1 MINIKNITVKNFL
14 SVGQVTQS
22 INFVDRDLVLVL
34 GENLDLG
41 GNDSRNG
48 VGKSTIVNALSYAL
62 YGVALT
68 NIRKDNLINLTNG
81 KNMVVTIEFE
91 KGGIEYKVERGRR
104 PNVFSFSIAG
114 NEYSSEDSEE
124 SQGDSRVTQKEL
136 ERHLGISHQMF
147 KLLIALNTYSEP
159 FLSMRSGDQRAII
172 EQLLGITQLSEKAE
186 ILKTLLKET
195 KDNLKEE
202 EFRINAV
209 REANRRIEE
218 NIKSLKLKAS
228 AWLKKHEKTIE
239 ETAEAIVVL
248 QNIDIDKEIETH
260 KETAE
265 IVALIAEKEGYERS
279 LKRHEAA
286 MAKAQRAVAK
296 QETYLAAL
304 EQQSC
309 PTCGHD
315 LEDEKH
321 SQLETEAQKY
331 LDELKAEVAEHDAE
345 IAEAI
350 KNRDAIVVGDL
361 PKTFYDDIDAAYNH
375 RTSLDTLMSSLESE
389 TVRENPYTEQI
400 TSLEESGLQ
409 EISFDKINDL
419 TTLKDHQEFLYKL
432 LTSKDSFIRRKI
444 IDQNLAF
451 LNARLESYLDKIG
464 LPHSVK
470 FQSDLS
476 VEIQEH
482 GRDLDFDN
490 LSRGERTR
498 LILSLSWAFRDV
510 YESLNT
516 PISLLFIDELIDS
529 GLDSAGVESSLS
541 VLKRMARDNKKNI
554 FLISHRDELVG
565 RVNSVLRVIKESGFT
580 SFQDE
585 DE

>member
-1 MINIKNITVKNFL
+1 MINIKNITIKNFL

-22 INFVDRDLVLVL
+22 INFENRDLVLVL

-62 YGVALT
+62 YGAALT
-68 NIRKDNLINLTNG
+68 NIRKDNLINKTNG
-81 KNMVVTIEFE
+81 KSMLVTIEFE
-91 KGGIEYKVERGRR
+91 KDGIEYRVERGRR
-104 PNVFSFSIAG
+104 PGVFVFSVAG
-114 NEYSSEDSEE
+114 KEFDSAETDE
-124 SQGDSRVTQKEL
+124 AQGDSRVTQQEL
-136 ERHLGISHQMF
+136 ERHLGISHSMF
-147 KLLIALNTYSEP
+147 KLLVALNTYSEP

-186 ILKTLLKET
+186 ILKGLLRET
-195 KDNLKEE
+195 KDSLKEE

-209 REANRRIEE
+209 REANKRIEE
-218 NIKSLKLKAS
+218 NIKSLKVKS
-228 AWLKKHEKTIE
+228 AGWLRKHEKTIE

-248 QNIDIDKEIETH
+248 QNIDVE
-260 KETAE
+260 AE
-265 IVALIAEKEGYERS
+265 IAAHKVKAEELAKKAERDGHERS
-279 LKRHEAA
+279 LKRH
-286 MAKAQRAVAK
+286 V
-296 QETYLAAL
+296 AAL
-304 EQQSC
+304 NRVTGELERALADLKVAEEQSC
-309 PTCGHD
+309 PTCGHHLD
-315 LEDEKH
+315 DGQHREIEAEIRKRVKA
-321 SQLETEAQKY
+321 LET
-331 LDELKAEVAEHDAE
+331 EVAEHQAE
-345 IAEAI
+345 IDEAQRDI
-350 KNRDAIVVGDL
+350 DAIVVGEI
-361 PKTFYDDIDAAYNH
+361 PTTFYDDVDEAYNH
-375 RTSLDTLMSSLESE
+375 RTSLDTLMSTLEAE
-389 TVRENPYTEQI
+389 TVRENPYLEQI
-400 TSLEESGLQ
+400 RALEETGLQ
-409 EISFDKINDL
+409 EVTFEKINEL
-419 TTLKDHQEFLYKL
+419 TVLKDHQDFLFRL
-432 LTSKDSFIRRKI
+432 LTNKDSFIRRKI

-451 LNARLESYLDKIG
+451 LNARLEYYLDKIG

-554 FLISHRDELVG
+554 FLISHRDELIG
-565 RVNSVLRVIKESGFT
+565 RVNSVLRVVKEGGFT

>member
-1 MINIKNITVKNFL
+1 MITIKNITIKNFL

-22 INFVDRDLVLVL
+22 INLEHRDLVLVL

-41 GNDSRNG
+41 GNDARNG

-68 NIRKDNLINLTNG
+68 NIKKDNLINKTNG
-81 KNMVVTIEFE
+81 KNMLVTLDFE
-91 KGGIEYKVERGRR
+91 KDGITYRVERGRR
-104 PNVFSFSIAG
+104 PGRFVFSVAG
-114 NEYSSEDSEE
+114 KEFQSDDSDEA
-124 SQGDSRVTQKEL
+124 QGDSRVTQQEL
-136 ERHLGISHQMF
+136 ERHLGIGHTMF
-147 KLLIALNTYSEP
+147 KMIVALNTYSEP
-159 FLSMRSGDQRAII
+159 FLSMRAGEQRAII

-186 ILKTLLKET
+186 VLKVQLRET
-195 KDNLKEE
+195 KDAIKEE
-202 EFRINAV
+202 EFRITAV
-209 REANRRIEE
+209 KEANRRIED
-218 NIKSLKLKAS
+218 NIKSLRTKSA
-228 AWLKKHEKTIE
+228 AWLRNHEKLLE
-239 ETAEAIVVL
+239 ETAEAIIVL
-248 QNIDIDKEIETH
+248 QNIEIEDEIAAH
-260 KETAE
+260 KVKTEALAAQAERDGYDRSLRRHETALSR
-265 IVALIAEKEGYERS
+265 VMKNLTSAE
-279 LKRHEAA
+279 
-286 MAKAQRAVAK
+286 
-296 QETYLAAL
+296 TDLAAVM
-304 EQQSC
+304 EQAC
-309 PTCGHD
+309 PTCGHELD
-315 LEDEKH
+315 DEKH
-321 SQLETEAQKY
+321 QTI
-331 LDELKAEVAEHDAE
+331 ELALQGRILALKVEIAEHEAE

-350 KNRDAIVVGDL
+350 AHRDAIAVTDI
-361 PKTFYDDIDAAYNH
+361 PQTFYDDIEEAYNH
-375 RTSLDTLMSSLESE
+375 RASLDGLMSTLETES
-389 TVRENPYTEQI
+389 VRENPYVEQI
-400 TSLEESGLQ
+400 RTMEETGLQ
-409 EISFDKINDL
+409 EVSFDKINEL
-419 TTLKDHQEFLYKL
+419 SVMRDHQDFLFKL

-451 LNARLESYLDKIG
+451 LNARLEAYLDKIG
-464 LPHSVK
+464 LPHSVL
-470 FQSDLS
+470 FQSDLN

-541 VLKRMARDNKKNI
+541 VLKKMARDSKKNI

-565 RVNSVLRVIKESGFT
+565 RVNSVLRVVKEGGFT

>member
-1 MINIKNITVKNFL
+1 MITIKNITIKNFL

-22 INFVDRDLVLVL
+22 INLEHRDLVLVL

-41 GNDSRNG
+41 GNDARNG

-68 NIRKDNLINLTNG
+68 NIKKDNLINKTNG
-81 KNMVVTIEFE
+81 KNMLVTLDFE
-91 KGGIEYKVERGRR
+91 KDGITYRVERGRR
-104 PNVFSFSIAG
+104 PGRFVFSVAG
-114 NEYSSEDSEE
+114 KEFQSDDSDEA
-124 SQGDSRVTQKEL
+124 QGDSRVTQQEL
-136 ERHLGISHQMF
+136 ERHLGIGHTMF
-147 KLLIALNTYSEP
+147 KMIVALNTYSEP
-159 FLSMRSGDQRAII
+159 FLSMRAGDQRAII

-186 ILKTLLKET
+186 VLRAQLRET
-195 KDNLKEE
+195 KDAIKEE
-202 EFRINAV
+202 EFRITAV
-209 REANRRIEE
+209 KEANRRIED
-218 NIKSLKLKAS
+218 NIKSLRTKSA
-228 AWLKKHEKTIE
+228 AWLRNHEKLLE
-239 ETAEAIVVL
+239 ETAEAIIVL
-248 QNIDIDKEIETH
+248 QNIEIEDEIAAH
-260 KETAE
+260 KVKAE
-265 IVALIAEKEGYERS
+265 ALAAQAERDGYDRS
-279 LKRHEAA
+279 LKRHETALA
-286 MAKAQRAVAK
+286 RVTKNLTSA
-296 QETYLAAL
+296 ENDLAAVM
-304 EQQSC
+304 EQAC
-309 PTCGHD
+309 PTCGHELD
-315 LEDEKH
+315 DEKH
-321 SQLETEAQKY
+321 KTIEDGLRSKITAY
-331 LDELKAEVAEHDAE
+331 KAEVAEHEAE
-345 IAEAI
+345 IAETTAS
-350 KNRDAIVVGDL
+350 RDGVEVVDI
-361 PKTFYDDIDAAYNH
+361 PATFYDDIEEAYNH
-375 RTSLDTLMSSLESE
+375 RASLDGLMSTLETES
-389 TVRENPYTEQI
+389 VRENPYVEQI
-400 TSLEESGLQ
+400 KTMEETGLQ
-409 EISFDKINDL
+409 EVSFDKMNEL
-419 TTLKDHQEFLYKL
+419 TVLRDHQDFLFKL

-464 LPHSVK
+464 LPHSVL
-470 FQSDLS
+470 FQSDLN

-541 VLKRMARDNKKNI
+541 VLKKMARDTKKNI

-565 RVNSVLRVIKESGFT
+565 RVNSVLRVVKEGGFT